1 MDEDGKFKQMSTAT
15 RQGAFI
21 YLHGRCKE
29 GELERGAMAEAA
41 RLFSV
46 THKAMALFWREMNK
60 KIEDSF
66 LDVDDVIANTL
77 FFENDRTNRGRRPLW
92 DRNELRVA
100 VNRIWLTLMAVLNLI
115 IDHHGG
121 NDFRLPHLKKGVLD
135 VAGQL
140 PNSLTVTA
148 AALDY
153 LDGNN

>member
-1 MDEDGKFKQMSTAT
+1 
-15 RQGAFI
+15 
-21 YLHGRCKE
+21 
-29 GELERGAMAEAA
+29 
-41 RLFSV
+41 
-46 THKAMALFWREMNK
+46 MNK